1 MSGWS
6 SHTLSSLYMPLP
18 EEKLNHGSFAA
29 SQAATHSS
37 PRGAA
42 ATAASA
48 SSTVPRDSGPATS
61 SSTARRASFLSSSSG
76 LNRSTSM
83 PCTIF
88 AMPEVGDPGERLLA
102 EPEEVQV
109 GDVAEVQELE
119 VVLERAVGE
128 LDRAVVV
135 LGEREMR
142 VVPGAAD
149 DVLHRDPVGQRLEG
163 QRLELADHLEILRSQ
178 FSSSAGQLAK

>member
-1 MSGWS
+1 M
-6 SHTLSSLYMPLP
+6 SSLYMPLP
-18 EEKLNHGSFAA
+18 EEKLNHGSLAA

-88 AMPEVGDPGERLLA
+88 AMPRSEIPGNASLQNPKKSR
-102 EPEEVQV
+102 
-109 GDVAEVQELE
+109 
-119 VVLERAVGE
+119 
-128 LDRAVVV
+128 
-135 LGEREMR
+135 
-142 VVPGAAD
+142 
-149 DVLHRDPVGQRLEG
+149 
-163 QRLELADHLEILRSQ
+163 
-178 FSSSAGQLAK
+178 